1 MGMLRSFYAFC
12 LCIESGK
19 HVIAHSKFLKLPV
32 IYRRGSEKRFQNSI
46 YPRVRWDQSFEVDRE
61 SGHFVAKDKV
71 TSSFSEAPLLKCIV
85 LGTARTVER
94 LQEKI
99 IGKKLDYPTMP
110 TQVLTSKKRR
120 KSQRD
125 IQNMRVE
132 PCSSRAP
139 DCWLIQ
145 VLEVNNEKNDE
156 QDGASCLLK
165 CQRRNDE
172 MERIEKNMRAMQKE
186 LIEETK
192 KTLQQEVEKLNA
204 RQFQEFATLLKIQ
217 QQEEAESTR
226 ISEFESNQLN
236 QAVNEQLDEDANTF
250 NALYSSVS
258 IEEFRQQNTSM
269 EILLTNSV
277 LKRNATESQLPFT
290 KNMSTEEFV
299 CKYTEMDTGCNA
311 TDGVPLKDFSRGQ
324 LGVVMN
330 AVSCAMEIKD
340 RKENALKE

>member
-120 KSQRD
+120 KS
-125 IQNMRVE
+125 
-132 PCSSRAP
+132 
-139 DCWLIQ
+139 Q

>member
-120 KSQRD
+120 KSQ
-125 IQNMRVE
+125 
-132 PCSSRAP
+132 
-139 DCWLIQ
+139 

-217 QQEEAESTR
+217 QQEAAYCNFLPEAESTR